1 MLFQLPKNL
10 QVELLAYDPTLKQ
23 LARIASSKTKSSKP
37 KFPLGQP
44 YTFVPEDAIKAS
56 LVQDAIDLINAE
68 PVERRHHEFKRITG
82 FGPDAK
88 SSTVGILYHYESV
101 WYAAWLPP
109 KGKEQDYV
117 YGFAFAYKDNKT
129 SKGMIPYAVSQIN
142 NTQLV
147 PHGRSNFI
155 IYSRVVTK
163 QDIINGYDRPMY
175 EIPQLSWN
183 KGGQMREVIKRFRD
197 SLTDT
202 IPTWNDSRRGIFG
215 RIKYSNYVKLL
226 EIERYISN
234 EEDWNTWKPSVDNV
248 FEIID
253 GLKGGPH
260 DHNWGY
266 YKPICHIIDKPF
278 FRKWI
283 QAKCDEV
290 ILRLSDTENQSEMIV
305 KHPWNQITTL
315 FEAIGYVN
323 RVWPDCPVDYYQTHI
338 NNLLALYNPRW
349 QFEGN
354 RVSNWLNEH
363 MPVASYFHI
372 VDKHIT
378 QAPELTAAY
387 RMTSTIS
394 SSTGLTQYYFTE
406 WKDTLQML
414 HKVLCD
420 REAKNETLTPPKR
433 WRLTEFHDYVQAEA
447 WKIENTNHKLP
458 QDLFPTPIKV
468 QVEHTEKVNA
478 TSTSDKMIYNIKDN
492 LNYGRP
498 ILDLIDGHYKVT
510 PVNYTFFQPIDT
522 HQLAA
527 WGQTVRNCVGDA
539 SSYADGVRK
548 KKHFIVLAMLDNKPM
563 FTIQLEVDKGMMS
576 VKQIVGICNARL
588 TSDQRDSYT
597 KAFAQALKLQESRLQ
612 SA

>member
-1 MLFQLPKNL
+1 MNFQLPANL

-23 LARIASSKTKSSKP
+23 LARTANSKTKSSKP

-44 YTFVPEDAIKAS
+44 YTFVPEDAIKTS
-56 LVQDAIDLINAE
+56 LVQDAINLINAE
-68 PVERRHHEFKRITG
+68 PVERRWHEFKRITG

-129 SKGMIPYAVSQIN
+129 SKGMLPYVVSQIN
-142 NTQLV
+142 DTQLV
-147 PHGRSNFI
+147 PYGRSNFI
-155 IYSRVVTK
+155 TYSRVVTK
-163 QDIINGYDRPMY
+163 QDIIDGYDRPMY
-175 EIPQLSWN
+175 LIPQLAWN
-183 KGGQMREVIKRFRD
+183 KGGQMREVVKRFTD
-197 SLTDT
+197 SLADT
-202 IPTWNDSRRGIFG
+202 IPTWNDSRGGIFA
-215 RIKYSNYVKLL
+215 RIKHSNYVKVL
-226 EIERYISN
+226 EVGRYISN
-234 EEDWNTWKPSVDNV
+234 EEEWNTWKPTVDNV

-260 DHNWGY
+260 DYNWGY
-266 YKPICHIIDKPF
+266 YKPIRHIIDKPF

-283 QAKCDEV
+283 QARCDEV
-290 ILRLSDTENQSEMIV
+290 ILRLNDTDNQSEMIV
-305 KHPWNQITTL
+305 KRPWNQITAL

-338 NNLLALYNPRW
+338 NNLLALYNLRW

-372 VDKHIT
+372 IDKHIN
-378 QAPELTAAY
+378 QDSELARTH
-387 RMTSTIS
+387 RMNSTIS
-394 SSTGLTQYYFTE
+394 NSTGLTQYYFTE
-406 WKDTLQML
+406 WKDTLQLL

-447 WKIENTNHKLP
+447 WKVENINHKLP

>member
-1 MLFQLPKNL
+1 MQFQLPENL

-23 LARIASSKTKSSKP
+23 LARTTNSKIKSSKP

-44 YTFVPEDAIKAS
+44 YGFVPEDAIKTS
-56 LVQDAIDLINAE
+56 LMQDAIDLINAE

-88 SSTVGILYHYESV
+88 SSTVGILYHYESC

-129 SKGMIPYAVSQIN
+129 SKGMIPYEVKRID
-142 NTQLV
+142 NTQLI

-155 IYSRVVTK
+155 TYSRVVTK

-175 EIPQLSWN
+175 EIPSLSWN
-183 KGGQMREVIKRFRD
+183 KGGQMREVLKRFKD
-197 SLTDT
+197 SLADT
-202 IPTWNDSRRGIFG
+202 IPTWNDSRHGIFG
-215 RIKYSNYVKLL
+215 RIKHSSYVKLL
-226 EIERYISN
+226 EINRYIN
-234 EEDWNTWKPSVDNV
+234 EEDWSTWKPSVDNV
-248 FEIID
+248 FAIID
-253 GLKGGPH
+253 GLPGGPH
-260 DHNWGY
+260 DYNWGY
-266 YKPICHIIDKPF
+266 YKPIRHIIDKPF

-283 QAKCDEV
+283 QARCDEV
-290 ILRLSDTENQSEMIV
+290 VLRPSDTDNQSEMIV

-378 QAPELTAAY
+378 VEAPELTASR
-387 RMTSTIS
+387 RMNSTIS
-394 SSTGLTQYYFTE
+394 NSTGLTQYYFTE
-406 WKDTLQML
+406 WKDTLQLL

-433 WRLTEFHDYVQAEA
+433 WRLTEFHDYVQSEA
-447 WKIENTNHKLP
+447 WKIANTNHKLP
-458 QDLFPTPIKV
+458 QDLFPAPIKLTLAD
-468 QVEHTEKVNA
+468 QA
-478 TSTSDKMIYNIKDN
+478 W
-492 LNYGRP
+492 
-498 ILDLIDGHYKVT
+498 
-510 PVNYTFFQPIDT
+510 TFIQPIDT

-527 WGQTVRNCVGDA
+527 WGQAVRNCVGDA

-548 KKHFIVLAMLDNKPM
+548 KKHFIVLAMLDNKPT

-576 VKQIVGICNARL
+576 VKQIVGTCNARL
-588 TSDQRDSYT
+588 TGDQQDSYT
-597 KAFAQALKLQESRLQ
+597 KAFAEALKLQESRLQ

>member
-1 MLFQLPKNL
+1 MQFQLPQSL

-23 LARIASSKTKSSKP
+23 LARTTNAKTKSTKP

-44 YTFVPEDAIKAS
+44 YNFVPEDAIKAS

-82 FGPDAK
+82 FGSDAK

-117 YGFAFAYKDNKT
+117 YGFAFAYKNNQS
-129 SKGMIPYAVSQIN
+129 SKGMIPYAVNKIQD
-142 NTQLV
+142 TQLV
-147 PHGRSNFI
+147 PYGRSNFI
-155 IYSRVVTK
+155 TYSRVVTK

-175 EIPQLSWN
+175 EIPSLSWN
-183 KGGQMREVIKRFRD
+183 KGGQMREVLKRFKD
-197 SLTDT
+197 SLADT
-202 IPTWNDSRRGIFG
+202 IPTWNDSRGGIFA
-215 RIKYSNYVKLL
+215 RIKHSNYVKLL
-226 EIERYISN
+226 EIERYIN
-234 EEDWNTWKPSVDNV
+234 EKDWNTWKPTVDNV
-248 FEIID
+248 FEIIN
-253 GLKGGPH
+253 GLKGGLH
-260 DHNWGY
+260 DYNWGY
-266 YKPICHIIDKPF
+266 YKPIQHIIDKPF

-305 KHPWNQITTL
+305 KHPWNQIKTL
-315 FEAIGYVN
+315 FEAIAYVN
-323 RVWPDCPVDYYQTHI
+323 HVWPDCPVDYYQTHI

-354 RVSNWLNEH
+354 RVGNWLNAH
-363 MPVASYFHI
+363 MPVASFFHI
-372 VDKHIT
+372 VDKHVT
-378 QAPELTAAY
+378 QGPELTRTY

-414 HKVLCD
+414 HKVLCN
-420 REAKNETLTPPKR
+420 RQEENIETLPPPKR
-433 WRLTEFHDYVQAEA
+433 WRLTEFHDYVQGEA

-458 QDLFPTPIKV
+458 QDLFPEPIKL
-468 QVEHTEKVNA
+468 TLA
-478 TSTSDKMIYNIKDN
+478 DKAW
-492 LNYGRP
+492 
-498 ILDLIDGHYKVT
+498 
-510 PVNYTFFQPIDT
+510 TFIQPMDT

-527 WGQTVRNCVGDA
+527 WGQAVRNCVGDA

-548 KKHFIVLAMLDNKPM
+548 KKHFIVLAMLDNKPT

-576 VKQIVGICNARL
+576 VKQIVGTSNARL
-588 TSDQRDSYT
+588 TADQQDSYT
-597 KAFAQALKLQESRLQ
+597 KAFAQALKLQEFRLQ

>member
-1 MLFQLPKNL
+1 MQFQLPQGL

-23 LARIASSKTKSSKP
+23 LARTTNSKTKSSKP

-44 YTFVPEDAIKAS
+44 YGFVPEDAIKAS
-56 LVQDAIDLINAE
+56 LMQDAIDLINAE

-129 SKGMIPYAVSQIN
+129 SKGMIPYVISQIQ

-147 PHGRSNFI
+147 SYGRSNFI
-155 IYSRVVTK
+155 TYSRVVTK
-163 QDIINGYDRPMY
+163 QNIVDGYDRLMS
-175 EIPQLSWN
+175 EIPQLAWK
-183 KGGQMREVIKRFRD
+183 KGGQMRELVKRFND
-197 SLTDT
+197 SLADT
-202 IPTWNDSRRGIFG
+202 IPTWNDSRHGIFG
-215 RIKYSNYVKLL
+215 RIKHPNYVKLL
-226 EIERYISN
+226 EVQRYIQ
-234 EEDWNTWKPSVDNV
+234 ECDWNTWKPTVDNV

-253 GLKGGPH
+253 GLKSGPH
-260 DHNWGY
+260 DYNWGY
-266 YKPICHIIDKPF
+266 YKPIRHIIDKPF

-290 ILRLSDTENQSEMIV
+290 ILRLSDTENQSEMVV
-305 KHPWNQITTL
+305 KHPWNQITAL
-315 FEAIGYVN
+315 FEVIEYVN
-323 RVWPDCPVDYYQTHI
+323 HIWPDCPVDYYQTHI

-372 VDKHIT
+372 VDKHVN
-378 QAPELTAAY
+378 QGPELTRTY

-420 REAKNETLTPPKR
+420 REEKNIKTLPPPKR
-433 WRLTEFHDYVQAEA
+433 WRLTEFHDYVQGEA

-458 QDLFPTPIKV
+458 QDLFPEPIKLTLAD
-468 QVEHTEKVNA
+468 QA
-478 TSTSDKMIYNIKDN
+478 W
-492 LNYGRP
+492 
-498 ILDLIDGHYKVT
+498 
-510 PVNYTFFQPIDT
+510 TFIQPIDT

-527 WGQTVRNCVGDA
+527 WGQAVRNCVGDA

-548 KKHFIVLAMLDNKPM
+548 KKHFIVLAMLDNKPT

-576 VKQIVGICNARL
+576 VKQIVGTCNAKL
-588 TSDQRDSYT
+588 DSDQQDSYT

>member
-1 MLFQLPKNL
+1 MQFQLPENL

-23 LARIASSKTKSSKP
+23 LARTTNAKTKSAKP

-44 YTFVPEDAIKAS
+44 YGFVPEDAIKAS
-56 LVQDAIDLINAE
+56 LMQDAIDLINAE

-129 SKGMIPYAVSQIN
+129 SRDMIPYELNRIQD
-142 NTQLV
+142 TQLI

-155 IYSRVVTK
+155 TYSRVVTR
-163 QDIINGYDRPMY
+163 QNIVDGYDRHMFS
-175 EIPQLSWN
+175 IPQLAWK
-183 KGGQMREVIKRFRD
+183 KGGQMREVVKRFRD
-197 SLTDT
+197 SLAET
-202 IPTWNDSRRGIFG
+202 IPTWNDSRNGIFG
-215 RIKYSNYVKLL
+215 RIKHSNYVKLL
-226 EIERYISN
+226 EIERYIQ
-234 EEDWNTWKPSVDNV
+234 ECDWNTWKPSVDNV
-248 FEIID
+248 FAIID

-260 DHNWGY
+260 DYNWGY
-266 YKPICHIIDKPF
+266 YKPIRHIIDKPF

-372 VDKHIT
+372 VDKHVT
-378 QAPELTAAY
+378 QGPELTRTY

-394 SSTGLTQYYFTE
+394 NSTGLTQYYFTE

-420 REAKNETLTPPKR
+420 RETKNETLTPPKR
-433 WRLTEFHDYVQAEA
+433 WRLTEFHDYIQGEA
-447 WKIENTNHKLP
+447 WKVENTNHKLP
-458 QDLFPTPIKV
+458 QDLFPAPIKV
-468 QVEHTEKVNA
+468 TLEDQA
-478 TSTSDKMIYNIKDN
+478 W
-492 LNYGRP
+492 
-498 ILDLIDGHYKVT
+498 
-510 PVNYTFFQPIDT
+510 TFIQPMDT

-527 WGQTVRNCVGDA
+527 WGQAVRNCVGDA
-539 SSYADGVRK
+539 ASYADGVRK
-548 KKHFIVLAMLDNKPM
+548 KKHFIVLAMLDNKPT
-563 FTIQLEVDKGMMS
+563 FTIQLEVDRGMMS
-576 VKQIVGICNARL
+576 VKQIVGTSNARL
-588 TSDQRDSYT
+588 TDDQQDSYT

>member
-1 MLFQLPKNL
+1 MNFQLPANL

-23 LARIASSKTKSSKP
+23 LARTTNAKTKSNKP

-44 YTFVPEDAIKAS
+44 YGFVPEDAIKTS
-56 LVQDAIDLINAE
+56 LIQNAIDLINAE
-68 PVERRHHEFKRITG
+68 PVERRYHEFSRITG
-82 FGPDAK
+82 FGTDAK
-88 SSTVGILYHYESV
+88 SSIVGILYHYESV

-117 YGFAFAYKDNKT
+117 YGFAFAYKDTKT
-129 SKGMIPYAVSQIN
+129 SRNMLPYELKRIQD
-142 NTQLV
+142 TQLI

-155 IYSRVVTK
+155 TYSRVVTK
-163 QDIINGYDRPMY
+163 QDIVDGYDRHMFS
-175 EIPQLSWN
+175 IPQLAWK
-183 KGGQMREVIKRFRD
+183 KGGQMREVVKRFSN
-197 SLTDT
+197 SLADT
-202 IPTWNDSRRGIFG
+202 IPTWNDSRHGIFG
-215 RIKYSNYVKLL
+215 RIKHSNYVKLL
-226 EIERYISN
+226 EIERYIQ
-234 EEDWNTWKPSVDNV
+234 ECDWNTWKPSVDNV

-260 DHNWGY
+260 DYNWGY
-266 YKPICHIIDKPF
+266 YKPIRHIIDKPF

-290 ILRLSDTENQSEMIV
+290 VLRLSDTENQSEMIV

-315 FEAIGYVN
+315 FDAIGYVN
-323 RVWPDCPVDYYQTHI
+323 RVWLDCPVDYYQTHI
-338 NNLLALYNPRW
+338 NNLLAIYNPRW

-372 VDKHIT
+372 VDKHVT
-378 QAPELTAAY
+378 QGPELTRTY

-420 REAKNETLTPPKR
+420 REEKNIETLPPPKR

-447 WKIENTNHKLP
+447 WKVENTNHKLP
-458 QDLFPTPIKV
+458 QDLFPEPIKV
-468 QVEHTEKVNA
+468 
-478 TSTSDKMIYNIKDN
+478 S
-492 LNYGRP
+492 LN
-498 ILDLIDGHYKVT
+498 DQAW
-510 PVNYTFFQPIDT
+510 TFIQPIDT

-527 WGQTVRNCVGDA
+527 WGQAVRNCVGDA
-539 SSYADGVRK
+539 ASYADGVRK
-548 KKHFIVLAMLDNKPM
+548 KKHFIVLAMLDNKPT
-563 FTIQLEVDKGMMS
+563 FTIQLEVDRGMMS
-576 VKQIVGICNARL
+576 VKQIVGTANARL
-588 TSDQRDSYT
+588 TGDQQDSYT
-597 KAFAQALKLQESRLQ
+597 KAFAQALKLQESKLQ
-612 SA
+612 ST

>member
-1 MLFQLPKNL
+1 MQFQLPENL

-23 LARIASSKTKSSKP
+23 LARTTDSKTKSTKP

-44 YTFVPEDAIKAS
+44 YSFVPEDAIKTS

-129 SKGMIPYAVSQIN
+129 SKGMIPYALSQIN
-142 NTQLV
+142 DTQVV
-147 PHGRSNFI
+147 PYGRSNFI
-155 IYSRVVTK
+155 TYSRVVTK
-163 QDIINGYDRPMY
+163 QDIINGYDRLMS
-175 EIPQLSWN
+175 EIPSFSWK
-183 KGGQMREVIKRFRD
+183 KGGQIREVIKRFRD
-197 SLTDT
+197 SLCDT
-202 IPTWNDSRRGIFG
+202 IPTWNDSRSGIFG
-215 RIKYSNYVKLL
+215 RIKHSSYVKLL
-226 EIERYISN
+226 ELDRYIN
-234 EEDWNTWKPSVDNV
+234 KEDWNTWKPSVDNV

-260 DHNWGY
+260 DYHWGY
-266 YKPICHIIDKPF
+266 FKPIRHIIDKPF

-283 QAKCDEV
+283 QARCDEV
-290 ILRLSDTENQSEMIV
+290 VLRLSDTDNQNVHGSEMIF
-305 KHPWNQITTL
+305 KQPWNQIPEL
-315 FEAIGYVN
+315 FRAIEYVH
-323 RVWPDCPVDYYQTHI
+323 RTWPDCPIDYYQTHI
-338 NNLLALYNPRW
+338 DNLLAIYSLRW
-349 QFEGN
+349 HSENN

-363 MPVASYFHI
+363 MPVASFFHMI
-372 VDKHIT
+372 DKHVS
-378 QAPELTAAY
+378 QGPELTRTY

-394 SSTGLTQYYFTE
+394 ISTGLTQYYFTE

-420 REAKNETLTPPKR
+420 REAKGIETLPPPKR

-458 QDLFPTPIKV
+458 QDLFPEPIKLTLAD
-468 QVEHTEKVNA
+468 QA
-478 TSTSDKMIYNIKDN
+478 W
-492 LNYGRP
+492 
-498 ILDLIDGHYKVT
+498 
-510 PVNYTFFQPIDT
+510 TFIQPIDT

-527 WGQTVRNCVGDA
+527 WGQAVRNCVGDA
-539 SSYADGVRK
+539 ASYADGVRK
-548 KKHFIVLAMLDNKPM
+548 KKHFIVLAMLDNKPT
-563 FTIQLEVDKGMMS
+563 FTIQLEVDMGMMS
-576 VKQIVGICNARL
+576 VKQIVGTCNARL
-588 TSDQRDSYT
+588 TGDQQDSYT

>member
-1 MLFQLPKNL
+1 MQFQLPENL

-23 LARIASSKTKSSKP
+23 LARTTNTKTKSSKP

-44 YTFVPEDAIKAS
+44 YNFVPEDAIKAS

-68 PVERRHHEFKRITG
+68 PVERRWHEFKRITG

-117 YGFAFAYKDNKT
+117 YGFAIAYKDNKT
-129 SKGMIPYAVSQIN
+129 SKGMLPYVVSQIN
-142 NTQLV
+142 DTQVV
-147 PHGRSNFI
+147 PYGRSNFI

-163 QDIINGYDRPMY
+163 QDIIDGYDRPMY
-175 EIPQLSWN
+175 EIPQLSWS
-183 KGGQMREVIKRFRD
+183 KGNQIRDVVKRFRD
-197 SLTDT
+197 SLADT
-202 IPTWNDSRRGIFG
+202 IPTWNDSRHGIFG
-215 RIKYSNYVKLL
+215 RIKHSSYVKLL
-226 EIERYISN
+226 EVGRYISN

-260 DHNWGY
+260 DYNWGY
-266 YKPICHIIDKPF
+266 YKPIRHIIDKPF

-305 KHPWNQITTL
+305 KHPWNQITAL

-323 RVWPDCPVDYYQTHI
+323 RVWPDCPIDYYQTHI

-378 QAPELTAAY
+378 VEAPELTVSR
-387 RMTSTIS
+387 RMNSTIS
-394 SSTGLTQYYFTE
+394 SSTGLTQYYFGE

-420 REAKNETLTPPKR
+420 KESKNETFAPPKR

-447 WKIENTNHKLP
+447 WKVENTNHKLP
-458 QDLFPTPIKV
+458 QNLFPEPIKL
-468 QVEHTEKVNA
+468 T
-478 TSTSDKMIYNIKDN
+478 
-492 LNYGRP
+492 
-498 ILDLIDGHYKVT
+498 LDGQAW
-510 PVNYTFFQPIDT
+510 TFIQPIDT

-527 WGQTVRNCVGDA
+527 WGQAVRNCVGDA

-548 KKHFIVLAMLDNKPM
+548 KKHFIVLAMLDNKPT

-576 VKQIVGICNARL
+576 VKQIVGTCNARL
-588 TSDQRDSYT
+588 TGDQQDSYT